1 MSVVLLYFHNVKPI
15 NSDCLHR
22 ARSLRY
28 EVVTD
33 LVIIASGVGM
43 ITRMMV
49 LLLISSV
56 SADGS

>member
-22 ARSLRY
+22 ARSFRY